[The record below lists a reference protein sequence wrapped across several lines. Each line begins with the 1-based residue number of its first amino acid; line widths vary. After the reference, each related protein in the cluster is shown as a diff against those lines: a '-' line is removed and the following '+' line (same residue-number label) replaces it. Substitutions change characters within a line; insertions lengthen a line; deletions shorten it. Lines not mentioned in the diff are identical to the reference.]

1 VLAAAL
7 LVAGVG
13 RDQLAVLS
21 STVVQGRSGARAEL
35 SRRDFVPLG
44 SDGSARM
51 TALAKRQLDGLFA
64 AAGVNYGMGAKKLK
78 ARQSM
83 LAQVPGRTSYAKR
96 HLDIDRGSSKRLVAA
111 AENRLHAYDR
121 RVHLSRHNKEVK
133 ALKQDLGSKIAQ
145 YFSAAQQVAGGK
157 L

>member
-1 VLAAAL
+1 MPTTRKLARRWTTMYCAHSRSH
-7 LVAGVG
+7 AG
-13 RDQLAVLS
+13 
-21 STVVQGRSGARAEL
+21 T
-35 SRRDFVPLG
+35 
-44 SDGSARM
+44 
-51 TALAKRQLDGLFA
+51 
-64 AAGVNYGMGAKKLK
+64 
-78 ARQSM
+78 
-83 LAQVPGRTSYAKR
+83 QVPGRTSYAKR

-145 YFSAAQQVAGGK
+145 YFTAAQQVAGGK